1 MELSSK
7 AFKSNH
13 AVIRIPPFSVT
24 GTVFAVGKIHRTF
37 SCLGVAIC
45 VAAPAH
51 PRPVS
56 PNPCNM
62 MHALVATDPSRGST
76 TIGEGYDDASIAPT
90 VVPTPLVR
98 TARAP
103 YVDR

>member
-1 MELSSK
+1 MDPSSN

-13 AVIRIPPFSVT
+13 AVMRIPPLRVT

-37 SCLGVAIC
+37 SPRGVAIC

-56 PNPCNM
+56 PNPCNT
-62 MHALVATDPSRGST
+62 MHALVAGDPSRGST
-76 TIGEGYDDASIAPT
+76 TIGAGYDAITCAFA
-90 VVPTPLVR
+90 R

-103 YVDR
+103 YVDLTR